1 MPTGALPVIKN
12 YQVVRAIGSGGMSTV
27 YEAIDSKLK
36 RPVAIKVLHAHLYS
50 DATATERF
58 RREAL
63 AAARMDHPNIV
74 RIYDYLYANN
84 THCMIMEFVH
94 GPDLESVIKDKG
106 PLPFDDVHFVMT
118 EVAKA
123 LREAHGQDVLHRD
136 VKPSNVMIQRGNR
149 VMLSDFGLARRM
161 VDGRLTQ
168 RDAVAG
174 TPCFMSPE
182 QIGNKD
188 VGFSTDVYSWAV
200 TCYNLVTGRLPY
212 RHQKFPEVVGDIQ
225 AGRATMDKA
234 GRQLMPPKFV
244 ALLERCLVADPQ
256 SRIPDG
262 AALCEALESCGPAP
276 MVDLSTYMGAPNRS
290 SLTPGSESDI
300 SVTQIYRAQR
310 MGPTRAVALVAAVLL
325 AAAGLFWGT
334 LWYLDSQGIGSAPS
348 AATAMPPDTAG
359 TAALIP
365 AAHRPVPDSSEPP
378 SPPPPA
384 RPNAAPAPPAST
396 AHSPPYRRPPAQT
409 VVDSGQLFIYSDPWA
424 NVSVNGRSYGR
435 TPLEKPITLPRGRH
449 VIKLYN
455 DFCEPLED
463 EVRVVSNTVTRKR
476 YSLKVKPAYR

>member
-1 MPTGALPVIKN
+1 MPTGALPAIKN

-36 RPVAIKVLHAHLYS
+36 RSVAIKVLHAHLYG

-58 RREAL
+58 KREAL
-63 AAARMDHPNIV
+63 AAARMDHPNVV

-84 THCMIMEFVH
+84 THCIIMEYVH

-106 PLPFDDVHFVMT
+106 PLTFDDARFVMT
-118 EVAKA
+118 EVAKG

-149 VMLSDFGLARRM
+149 VMLADFGLARRM

-188 VGFSTDVYSWAV
+188 VGFSSDIYSWAV
-200 TCYNLVTGRLPY
+200 TFYNLVTGRLPY
-212 RHQKFPEVVGDIQ
+212 RHQKFPEVIGDIQ

-234 GRQLMPPKFV
+234 GRQVIPAKCV
-244 ALLERCLVADPQ
+244 ALLERCLVAEPHG
-256 SRIPDG
+256 RIPDG
-262 AALCEALESCGPAP
+262 AALCEALDACGPAP
-276 MVDLSTYMGAPNRS
+276 AADLSRYVGAPNRA
-290 SLTPGSESDI
+290 SLKPGSESDV

-310 MGPTRAVALVAAVLL
+310 MGPLRAALLVVTALVAAG
-325 AAAGLFWGT
+325 GLFWGT
-334 LWYLDSQGIGSAPS
+334 LWYLDRHGIGSAPS
-348 AATAMPPDTAG
+348 AATAVPPDTLE
-359 TAALIP
+359 TDPFIP
-365 AAHRPVPDSSEPP
+365 ATHPPVPDTTSSSSPSPKPP
-378 SPPPPA
+378 VRPETVSPPPP
-384 RPNAAPAPPAST
+384 T
-396 AHSPPYRRPPAQT
+396 RRPQAQAF
-409 VVDSGQLFIYSDPWA
+409 VDSGQLFIYSDPWA
-424 NVSVNGRSYGR
+424 NVSVNGEDYGR

-449 VIKLYN
+449 VIRLYN

-476 YSLKVKPAYR
+476 YSLRVKPAYR